1 VTNTEGPDRPAA
13 ASVADTAPER
23 AADVSATV
31 ATSKAGAKDV
41 LKSLGDPRVLAT
53 LLVGFGSGLPFLL
66 TAATFGYWLG
76 EHGVTLAAIGFLS
89 WVGLAYSFKFLWAP
103 LVDKMDAPLLGW
115 LGRRRSWM
123 LLSYVVVGGGLVA
136 MGVIGPEGGL
146 VKLSVAALVVAF
158 GSATLDIVSDAW
170 RIEKARNDE
179 ELGLLTSA
187 FQLGYR
193 IAILAANALIFYLA
207 TAVGWNLSY
216 VVFGVLMVVPLAAA
230 MLSKEPASRDGLARA
245 DEIWTARGLYDAVVN
260 PFVDFFRRHGQ
271 IALLMLFAIT
281 LYRLADFVMG
291 PMAGPF
297 YVDLGLEK
305 PQIANVR
312 LTFGLAATFVGIAL
326 AGLSAIRLGFG
337 ATLLLGAFLAP
348 ASNLGYAVLATAGL
362 SMPLFSAVLFV
373 ENFSEAFAG
382 TALVAYMS
390 SLTSLGYTATQYAL
404 LSSFWSMSGKI
415 LKGFSGVVVE
425 NLQAAT
431 DQMTGYALFFAGTAA
446 IAAPSFVL
454 CWFLAAHHKR
464 VQRGDPSKAAPVPA

>member
-1 VTNTEGPDRPAA
+1 MTNTQGPDQPGA
-13 ASVADTAPER
+13 ASAADTAPER
-23 AADVSATV
+23 AADAAAGV
-31 ATSKAGAKDV
+31 ASGAPKVGAKDV
-41 LKSLGDPRVLAT
+41 LKSLRDPRVLAT

-103 LVDKMDAPLLGW
+103 LIDKMDAPLLGW

-136 MGVIGPEGGL
+136 MGLIGPEGGL
-146 VKLSVAALVVAF
+146 FRLSIAALVVAF

-170 RIEKARNDE
+170 RIEKARTDE

-193 IAILAANALIFYLA
+193 IAILATNALIFYLA
-207 TAVGWNLSY
+207 TAVGWNTSY
-216 VVFGVLMVVPLAAA
+216 VIFGLLMAVPLAAA
-230 MLSKEPASRDGLARA
+230 MLSKEPGSRDGLARA
-245 DEIWTARGLYDAVVN
+245 DAIWTARGLYDAVVN
-260 PFVDFFRRHGQ
+260 PFIDFFRRHGQ

-305 PQIANVR
+305 PQVANVR
-312 LTFGLAATFVGIAL
+312 LTFGLAATFIGIVL

-337 ATLLLGAFLAP
+337 TTLLLGAFLAP
-348 ASNLGYAVLATAGL
+348 ASNLGYAVLAMNGL
-362 SMPLFSAVLFV
+362 SMPLFSGVLFV

-382 TALVAYMS
+382 AALVAYMS
-390 SLTSLGYTATQYAL
+390 SLTSFGYTATQYAL

-415 LKGFSGVVVE
+415 LKGFSGVTVE
-425 NLQAAT
+425 SLQAAT

-446 IAAPSFVL
+446 IVAPSFVL
-454 CWFLAAHHKR
+454 CWFLARHHKR
-464 VQRGDPSKAAPVPA
+464 SRVRAAA

>member
-1 VTNTEGPDRPAA
+1 MAKTPGRKPPGA
-13 ASVADTAPER
+13 ASLADTSPER
-23 AADVSATV
+23 AASAA
-31 ATSKAGAKDV
+31 ATGAVPKAGAKDV
-41 LKSLGDPRVLAT
+41 LKSLRDPRVLAT

-66 TAATFGYWLG
+66 TRATIGLWLG
-76 EHGVTLAAIGFLS
+76 EEGVTLAAIGFLS

-103 LVDKMDAPLLGW
+103 VIDKVDVPLLGR
-115 LGRRRSWM
+115 LGRRRGWM
-123 LLSYVVVGGGLVA
+123 VLSYLVVGGGLVA
-136 MGVIGPEGGL
+136 MGLIGPEGGL
-146 VKLSVAALVVAF
+146 VNLSVAALVVAF

-170 RIEKARNDE
+170 RIEKARDDE
-179 ELGLLTSA
+179 ELGLLTAA

-193 IAILAANALIFYLA
+193 IAILAANALILYLA
-207 TAVGWNLSY
+207 TAVGWNASY
-216 VVFGVLMVVPLAAA
+216 VIFGLLMSVALAAA
-230 MLSKEPASRDGLARA
+230 VLSKEPASRDGLARA
-245 DEIWTARGLYDAVVN
+245 GAIWSARGVYDAVVN
-260 PFVDFFRRHGQ
+260 PFIDFFRRHGQ
-271 IALLMLFAIT
+271 VALLMLFAIT

-305 PQIANVR
+305 PDIANVR

-326 AGLSAIRLGFG
+326 AGLSAVRLGFG
-337 ATLLLGAFLAP
+337 KTLLLGAFLAP
-348 ASNLGYAVLATAGL
+348 ASNLGYAVLAMAGL

-390 SLTSLGYTATQYAL
+390 SLTSFGYTATQYAL

-446 IAAPSFVL
+446 IVAPSFVL
-454 CWFLAAHHKR
+454 CWFLASHHKR
-464 VQRGDPSKAAPVPA
+464 SRLRAAAA